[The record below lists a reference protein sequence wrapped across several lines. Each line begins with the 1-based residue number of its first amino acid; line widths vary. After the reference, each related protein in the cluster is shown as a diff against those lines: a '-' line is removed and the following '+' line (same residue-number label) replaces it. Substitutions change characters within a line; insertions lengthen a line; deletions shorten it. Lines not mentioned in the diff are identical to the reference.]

1 MRGLTVAML
10 LSVTVALRRGAQL
23 PSLVCSGS
31 AKFSTQSAVQARLSS
46 AQQVPLAGP
55 PRGIIRPSTPHQP
68 NIEPAYGLTVPRLR
82 DALKVLGL
90 DHTGRKAALVER
102 LEQSRLEKAG
112 TPLRMQ
118 QRLRM
123 SASPPEQAHDGQWYA
138 AVAPA
143 PARVSDAA
151 PLERVMVQ
159 ADGSSLHHGVVKR
172 IMHHSPSFAV
182 MQLSLPKGSR
192 PSILT
197 ICASNGCLGAV
208 QVGMELSVRG
218 QMQRHPDYGK
228 QLAVQ
233 AVEAAKPVEESVGG
247 PRAVLTSGAIK
258 GIGPAKAAALL
269 HKFGDDAL
277 RMLIEKDERLLSLPG
292 IGAKTLERLHAA
304 AVAHSSKAGHHQA
317 VEFALGIGL
326 SPPEAQ
332 ALLAQLGPDLE
343 VKVRRDPYC
352 LCMHLPE
359 LGFNRVDHLAR
370 TRLDASADCAGRAAG
385 AVLARLRSVSRD
397 GHCFDDRVLLLGAV
411 QRAISCSD
419 LPAAK
424 ALRLARA
431 ALDRL
436 RKDGLVH
443 CDFPPPPRPGSGA
456 AQLAQLG
463 WAAEARDPQ
472 LAPYVYLQAAVREE
486 EAVATAVRRRLPARG
501 AAGDEAWGGG
511 VTGPDSPGP
520 AGGLSPRLS
529 GLQRLAVLRCT
540 RMGADAAAHGKDGTV
555 GRLLVLTGGPG
566 TGKTFTVRQIV
577 RSWREQGK
585 RVMLACPTARAASVL
600 SESVGLPA
608 KTIHR
613 LLEYNP
619 QKKAFLRD
627 ARAPLECDAVV
638 IDEASMLDVNLAAR
652 FLEAL
657 RDECVVLF
665 VGDANQLPSVRAPA
679 LGASTSSP
687 ASSRRLHP
695 PPAVPLQV
703 GPGAVLQELLASAR
717 VPRIELTDIFRQDP
731 TGDIAR
737 NAALIHAGRF
747 PAHIRRASS
756 VAELASWRD
765 PRPTG
770 TVFVPA
776 RSEMEAQ
783 RIICGDV
790 LVWLRSV
797 GYRVEEE
804 LQVLSPL
811 KRGQAGTVH
820 LNTLLKQ
827 QLNPLSRP
835 DASAAWQAVEDDAP
849 PADVDAVPRLTV
861 GDQVIQ
867 LINDYDHG
875 VFNGD
880 LGVVTSVRG
889 TGKSYDFTV
898 EFAERRREVDEEP
911 VQVDYRKSAV
921 GQSITLAY
929 ALTVHKAQGSEY
941 EVVCMPV
948 LREQSFMLFRNLLY
962 TGVSR
967 AKRLLVLVGS
977 EDALLGAVANIKQQ
991 TRRTMLHQRISNDEF
1006 APAITRHM

>member
-1 MRGLTVAML
+1 
-10 LSVTVALRRGAQL
+10 
-23 PSLVCSGS
+23 
-31 AKFSTQSAVQARLSS
+31 
-46 AQQVPLAGP
+46 
-55 PRGIIRPSTPHQP
+55 
-68 NIEPAYGLTVPRLR
+68 
-82 DALKVLGL
+82 
-90 DHTGRKAALVER
+90 
-102 LEQSRLEKAG
+102 
-112 TPLRMQ
+112 
-118 QRLRM
+118 
-123 SASPPEQAHDGQWYA
+123 
-138 AVAPA
+138 
-143 PARVSDAA
+143 
-151 PLERVMVQ
+151 
-159 ADGSSLHHGVVKR
+159 
-172 IMHHSPSFAV
+172 
-182 MQLSLPKGSR
+182 
-192 PSILT
+192 
-197 ICASNGCLGAV
+197 
-208 QVGMELSVRG
+208 
-218 QMQRHPDYGK
+218 
-228 QLAVQ
+228 
-233 AVEAAKPVEESVGG
+233 
-247 PRAVLTSGAIK
+247 
-258 GIGPAKAAALL
+258 
-269 HKFGDDAL
+269 
-277 RMLIEKDERLLSLPG
+277 
-292 IGAKTLERLHAA
+292 
-304 AVAHSSKAGHHQA
+304 
-317 VEFALGIGL
+317 
-326 SPPEAQ
+326 
-332 ALLAQLGPDLE
+332 
-343 VKVRRDPYC
+343 
-352 LCMHLPE
+352 
-359 LGFNRVDHLAR
+359 
-370 TRLDASADCAGRAAG
+370 
-385 AVLARLRSVSRD
+385 
-397 GHCFDDRVLLLGAV
+397 
-411 QRAISCSD
+411 
-419 LPAAK
+419 
-424 ALRLARA
+424 
-431 ALDRL
+431 
-436 RKDGLVH
+436 
-443 CDFPPPPRPGSGA
+443 
-456 AQLAQLG
+456 
-463 WAAEARDPQ
+463 
-472 LAPYVYLQAAVREE
+472 VYLQAVVREE

-511 VTGPDSPGP
+511 VTGPDSPAP
-520 AGGLSPRLS
+520 PGGLSPRLS

-540 RMGADAAAHGKDGTV
+540 RMGADAAAHGKDGTL

-657 RDECVVLF
+657 REECVVLF
-665 VGDANQLPSVRAPA
+665 VGDANQLPS
-679 LGASTSSP
+679 
-687 ASSRRLHP
+687 
-695 PPAVPLQV
+695 V

-977 EDALLGAVANIKQQ
+977 EDALLGAVANVKQQ
-991 TRRTMLHQRISNDEF
+991 TRSTMLHQRISNDEF